1 MKTHV
6 RTLQIAFT
14 YIGTIVGA
22 GFATGQEILRFFTRY
37 GHFALFTIM
46 LSAALFIWLGTKML
60 VIARR
65 VEAES
70 YEDFNRH
77 LFGEKIGSS
86 ISLFTMLILIGVN
99 SIMLAG
105 AGAIFQEHLGM
116 PYQAGLLITIV
127 GSYFLLKKGIAGV
140 LHLNSMVVPLMLTLS
155 FIIIFNTLG
164 LPGSGH
170 FLFIDSD
177 ASPFGA
183 WLSPLLYTA
192 FNLGMAQAVLVPLAR
207 HTDDERALVRGGILG
222 GIGIGFMLL
231 AAHFAMSS
239 QMPDILSYEIPMGSV
254 AFRLGVIVQTIYL
267 LLIFLEIFS
276 TFVADIF
283 GVGEQLR
290 QRLPVAP
297 ALVLPLLML
306 VCYLLSQFGF
316 SSLLSILYPIF
327 GALSMVWA
335 VMLLRT
341 PVPPARDGGRTSPE
355 PIVRTSARTMDSAS
369 LMLARNAE
377 ERMPGGETV
386 LAVPLTVQRTEAV
399 NGAATEKSAGT
410 KTEPQDLLS
419 NPSDSSRFLRPTVP
433 PPTPSAAPRTPLV
446 RINGK

>member
-37 GHFALFTIM
+37 GQFALFTIM
-46 LSAALFIWLGTKML
+46 LSAILFVWLGTKML
-60 VIARR
+60 IIARR

-127 GSYFLLKKGIAGV
+127 GSYFLLKKGISGV

-170 FLFIDSD
+170 FLFIDTD

-239 QMPDILSYEIPMGSV
+239 QLPDILSFEIPMGSV

-341 PVPPARDGGRTSPE
+341 PVPPAREGGKTSPE
-355 PIVRTSARTMDSAS
+355 PLARTSSRTIYTAS
-369 LMLARNAE
+369 LTMARHAE
-377 ERMPGGETV
+377 EQAPDEENEIEIPG
-386 LAVPLTVQRTEAV
+386 TVQRTEAE
-399 NGAATEKSAGT
+399 NGSATEISVGSKRDPLG
-410 KTEPQDLLS
+410 LLS
-419 NPSDSSRFLRPTVP
+419 NPSNLSPFLRPSA
-433 PPTPSAAPRTPLV
+433 PPTPPAAPRAPLV